1 MKKQLF
7 SKLLLLA
14 FVIVGLVS
22 SGCDSNDGNGSSNS
36 DIPADPG
43 GAAPAVTV
51 QNLNTII
58 PNVSFNALSGNDSRV
73 QINMAGIIDPKTG
86 LPITLTP
93 NGTFFV
99 TEDNI
104 LQGLKITKAGSTT
117 LKADIVFTV
126 DNSGSMG
133 EEADSIANRIV
144 KFADY
149 LQSTG
154 LDLKVGVVGYE
165 YGPVVGAINL
175 TTASALNTYLNRPGY
190 TGTNRT
196 VGFSGSDASALQTA
210 ASTHGSGVYNE
221 NGIVG
226 ITFADSLFAWRS
238 GAQRIYINFTDEP
251 TQPDG
256 KVWFS
261 SEAFSKRWS
270 GKGTVHTVWSGGDT
284 TSYSQSYWVKL
295 SRERPW
301 DLSKYT
307 GGTFK
312 SVAANAS
319 NLDLKTLPVTGALAQ
334 SVLVEFLTSNP
345 TGTHTVK
352 LTVTNGQTGA
362 GASDGQKIFS
372 GVKYK

>member
-1 MKKQLF
+1 
-7 SKLLLLA
+7 
-14 FVIVGLVS
+14 
-22 SGCDSNDGNGSSNS
+22 
-36 DIPADPG
+36 
-43 GAAPAVTV
+43 
-51 QNLNTII
+51 
-58 PNVSFNALSGNDSRV
+58 

-104 LQGLKITKAGSTT
+104 LQGLKITKAGSTS
-117 LKADIVFTV
+117 LKTDLVFTV

-133 EEADSIANRIV
+133 GEADSIATKIG
-144 KFADY
+144 KFVNY
-149 LQSTG
+149 LASKG
-154 LDLKVGVVGYE
+154 LDLKVGIVGYDD
-165 YGPVVGAINL
+165 GGDVSGAINF
-175 TTASALNTYLNRPGY
+175 TTATEVYNYVNRASLY
-190 TGTNRT
+190 GTSRT
-196 VGFSGSDASALQTA
+196 KGFAGTDATPLQTA
-210 ASTHGSGVYNE
+210 ASGYASAVYGE

-251 TQPDG
+251 TQPSNQT
-256 KVWFS
+256 WFS
-261 SEAFSKRWS
+261 TDGFVKRWS

-284 TSYSQSYWVKL
+284 ATAYAGYWQKL
-295 SRERPW
+295 VYEKPW
-301 DLSKYT
+301 DLSLRT
-307 GGTFK
+307 GGTIK
-312 SVAANAS
+312 SVATNAAD
-319 NLDLKTLPVTGALAQ
+319 LDLTTLPVTGALAQ